1 MRIGLISDTHIPS
14 AGKELPPQVAKTFQ
28 GVDLILHAGD
38 IHVLSVLDWLQ
49 AIAPVLAARGN
60 GDRDLPADPRL
71 KDTHVVEAEGLRI
84 GLSHGL
90 SLPEDPPWRP
100 LSRIM
105 EREFGGRVDVYVFG
119 DTHVEAIETHDGVL
133 MVNPGSPTLPHNLV
147 GKLGTVG
154 LLEIKD
160 GIAEASIIQLK

>member
-14 AGKELPPQVAKTFQ
+14 AGKELPSQVAETFRS
-28 GVDLILHAGD
+28 VDMILHAGD

-71 KDTHVVEAEGLRI
+71 KDAQVIEIEGLRI

-100 LSRIM
+100 LSKIM
-105 EREFGGRVDVYVFG
+105 DREFGGRVDVYVFG
-119 DTHVEAIETHDGVL
+119 DTHVEMIETHDGVL

-154 LLEIKD
+154 MIEVSEGK
-160 GIAEASIIQLK
+160 AEARIIQLR